1 MLRDTIRAKG
11 HHNITARHKTTLQ
24 ITKNEN
30 ISKRAD
36 CIVAVSAD
44 KAVNDLTAEVRA
56 ALKETAATVR
66 VNICAAHTSQ
76 LVIGSGGAELTHSDA
91 HDTVIRKSAFA
102 SGRTLMINADKA
114 AADLDRQFIDKLKK
128 AIDVIIT
135 IEVDL

>member
-11 HHNITARHKTTLQ
+11 HPNITARHKTTLQ
-24 ITKNEN
+24 ITKDEN

-36 CIVAVSAD
+36 CIIAVSAD
-44 KAVNDLTAEVRA
+44 KAVSDLTAEVKA
-56 ALKETAATVR
+56 ALKTR
-66 VNICAAHTSQ
+66 VARVQVSICAAHTSQ
-76 LVIGSGGAELTHSDA
+76 VVTGSGSAGLTHADA
-91 HDTVIRKSAFA
+91 HDTVIRKSAFV

-114 AADLDRQFIDKLKK
+114 AADLDRHFIDKLKK